1 MTSLGPK
8 RTART
13 PTADS
18 LNRPAKS
25 TFRTSGLPEWALT
38 RLSAFIPDYR
48 QLFTAIRDWWSV
60 ASVDSFPLW
69 NAARKGFGED

>member
-8 RTART
+8 LTART

-25 TFRTSGLPEWALT
+25 TFRTSGPPEWALT

-48 QLFTAIRDWWSV
+48 QLSTVIRDSRSV
-60 ASVDSFPLW
+60 ASGESFPLW
-69 NAARKGFGED
+69 NAARKGFGGD